1 MVGGQ
6 TTVYTTVDDTVTL
19 PCDIG
24 TYPEWKGPILNGNTQ
39 YNIDGYGY
47 WVSNVGS
54 KKDRLSWGSNNGDLI
69 ITNVVKE
76 EDEGQ
81 YTCSSANP
89 SGSTTIQVVV
99 RGKYIVVPF

>member
-1 MVGGQ
+1 
-6 TTVYTTVDDTVTL
+6 L
-19 PCDIG
+19 R
-24 TYPEWKGPILNGNTQ
+24 TYPEWNGPPDVSLL
-39 YNIDGYGY
+39 YNLQGGDGF
-47 WVSNVGS
+47 NPNIGS

-81 YTCSSANP
+81 YTCSRTNP

-99 RGKYIVVPF
+99 RGR